1 MTEAVWPLPST
12 HEGPIRR
19 LLWVLPAAIL
29 LVLLALLVL
38 GHWLRGGAV
47 PTPHL
52 RPLEA
57 RIYELPPAQG
67 AAPSAPARSAPARP
81 RQPTLIRPRPAK
93 PAARAGIPPPSVRG
107 TLPIPTAKPH
117 APAPAAPR
125 IDWARLHSDV
135 NAAVATAT
143 GRRSAPLQI
152 KDPNA
157 LTAHFYIASVLRKL
171 QEVGNLN
178 YPGQLTGVSVVHLRI
193 DAHGRLVSLKILKS
207 PGNSAL
213 DRAAEGIVRMSAPFA
228 PLPSRLRRKT
238 PGIELTLYMDF
249 YGYRQ
254 LYTEY

>member
-1 MTEAVWPLPST
+1 MTEAVWPLPDT
-12 HEGPIRR
+12 HEVPIRR

-29 LVLLALLVL
+29 LVLLALLML

-47 PTPHL
+47 PTP
-52 RPLEA
+52 RPRPIEA
-57 RIYELPPAQG
+57 RIYELPPSPG
-67 AAPSAPARSAPARP
+67 AAPSAPARP
-81 RQPTLIRPRPAK
+81 RQPAPPRPRPQPAG
-93 PAARAGIPPPSVRG
+93 PAARAGITPPSVRG
-107 TLPIPTAKPH
+107 TLPMPAAKPR

-125 IDWARLHSDV
+125 INWARLRSDV

-152 KDPNA
+152 QDPNA

-193 DAHGRLVSLKILKS
+193 DAHGRLVGLNILKS
-207 PGNSAL
+207 QGNPAL

-249 YGYRQ
+249 YGYRR

>member
-1 MTEAVWPLPST
+1 MTEAVWPLPTT
-12 HEGPIRR
+12 HEVPIRR

-38 GHWLRGGAV
+38 GHWLRVGAV
-47 PTPHL
+47 PTP
-52 RPLEA
+52 RPRPIEA
-57 RIYELPPAQG
+57 RIYELPPAPG
-67 AAPSAPARSAPARP
+67 AAPARP
-81 RQPTLIRPRPAK
+81 RQPAPARPRPRSRPAE
-93 PAARAGIPPPSVRG
+93 PAARAVIPPSSVRG
-107 TLPIPTAKPH
+107 PLPMPTAGPR
-117 APAPAAPR
+117 APASAAPR
-125 IDWARLHSDV
+125 IDWARLRSDV

-193 DAHGRLVSLKILKS
+193 DAHGRLVGLKILKS
-207 PGNSAL
+207 PGNPAL

-249 YGYRQ
+249 YGYRK